1 VCLASFL
8 DLPGLVRQRKVLAQ
22 CQKEGRVLIRG
33 HHPIAGLAERPI
45 QAQSA
50 YSRVAGWGRLAH
62 AKLAA
67 IRPAAA
73 RMVAEEMRVEVA
85 VGLMSAEAAMPS
97 SRPSA
102 AGSGAGA
109 ASILA
114 MPPSKPFAAASD
126 GMLVGAGV
134 VHGNCRSKFG
144 KSGGGVTQGDAGMFW
159 RESGLED
166 GKNGGCQA
174 IAPAR
179 LAGMSAQ

>member
-8 DLPGLVRQRKVLAQ
+8 DLPGLVRQHKVLAQ

-73 RMVAEEMRVEVA
+73 RMVAEEMRVVAA
-85 VGLMSAEAAMPS
+85 VGLMSAEATGGE
-97 SRPSA
+97 RT
-102 AGSGAGA
+102 
-109 ASILA
+109 
-114 MPPSKPFAAASD
+114 
-126 GMLVGAGV
+126 GV
-134 VHGNCRSKFG
+134 VVEASVAPSVRRSVLCRSI
-144 KSGGGVTQGDAGMFW
+144 
-159 RESGLED
+159 R
-166 GKNGGCQA
+166 
-174 IAPAR
+174 
-179 LAGMSAQ
+179 